1 MVPRVTWPPTSLVK
15 AVALSQG
22 AFSDKGTEQVL
33 LVTAIG
39 WGWQGIYPFQEEV
52 RKRLG
57 KLAVLVGAVN
67 ILSRVA
73 CPPDNLHRALAR
85 TVIELGA
92 PYSNH
97 GLCLMHMFLM
107 RRLSLRPQPVRLTR
121 GVKVG
126 RARSNS
132 RLQAGCGV

>member
-22 AFSDKGTEQVL
+22 AFSDKGTGQVL

-73 CPPDNLHRALAR
+73 CPPDNLHGALAR
-85 TVIELGA
+85 KLIELGA
-92 PYSNH
+92 
-97 GLCLMHMFLM
+97 L
-107 RRLSLRPQPVRLTR
+107 
-121 GVKVG
+121 G
-126 RARSNS
+126 RT
-132 RLQAGCGV
+132 